1 MRLRRYR
8 GRHLKPRPRGKAPAA
23 VGTATVVWLAGGSAQ
38 AGTHVVRVG
47 ETLSAIAARY
57 RTTVSA
63 LVSANDLSNPNFIV
77 AGQRLRVR
85 TPAVRHRVRAG
96 ETLSSIASRFGT
108 SVASLAR
115 ANKLSNPDLI
125 VAGQSLRVPGGM
137 PVSTAATTSGLPST
151 PPPAVPVAVVEES
164 LERQS
169 AAHGVR
175 TSLVKAVAMKESTWR
190 QDAVSSAGAL
200 GVMQVM
206 PGTADFV
213 NEVLDPGPEL
223 DVRDADDNVH
233 LGVMYLD
240 HMLEQMPTERD
251 ALAAY
256 YSGPGSVGAK
266 LTRGQRDYAAD
277 VKDLE
282 REF

>member
-1 MRLRRYR
+1 MRIRRYR
-8 GRHLKPRPRGKAPAA
+8 GKHLKPRPRGKAPAT
-23 VGTATVVWLAGGSAQ
+23 VGTATIVWLAGGSAQ
-38 AGTHVVRVG
+38 AGTHVVRSG
-47 ETLSAIAARY
+47 ETLSSIATRY
-57 RTTVSA
+57 RTTVAA
-63 LVSANDLSNPNFIV
+63 LVTANDLADPNFIV
-77 AGQRLRVR
+77 AGQRLSVR
-85 TPAVRHRVRAG
+85 TPAVRHRVRSG
-96 ETLSSIASRFGT
+96 ETLSSIAARFGT
-108 SVASLAR
+108 SAARLAR
-115 ANKLSNPDLI
+115 ANDLADPNFI
-125 VAGQSLRVPGGM
+125 VPGQSIRVPGGL
-137 PVSTAATTSGLPST
+137 PVAPAATTPST
-151 PPPAVPVAVVEES
+151 PATPPAVPVAVVEES

-175 TSLVKAVAMKESTWR
+175 TSLVKAVAMKESAWR

-213 NEVLDPGPEL
+213 NEVLDRGPEL
-223 DVRDADDNVH
+223 QVRHADDNVH

-256 YSGPGSVGAK
+256 YSGPGNVGDR
-266 LTRGQRDYAAD
+266 LNRGQRDYVKD

-282 REF
+282 TKF

>member
-1 MRLRRYR
+1 MRIRRYR

-23 VGTATVVWLAGGSAQ
+23 VGAATVVWFAGGSAQ
-38 AGTHVVRVG
+38 AGTHVVR
-47 ETLSAIAARY
+47 
-57 RTTVSA
+57 
-63 LVSANDLSNPNFIV
+63 
-77 AGQRLRVR
+77 
-85 TPAVRHRVRAG
+85 AG
-96 ETLSSIASRFGT
+96 ETLSSIAARSRTTVDALVKANDLTNPDFVVAGQHLRVRTPATRHRVRPGETLSSIAARFGT
-108 SVASLAR
+108 SVDRIAR
-115 ANKLSNPDLI
+115 ANHLSNPNLI
-125 VAGQSLRVPGGM
+125 VPGQSLRVPGGV
-137 PVSTAATTSGLPST
+137 PVATTVSTPAT
-151 PPPAVPVAVVEES
+151 PPAVPVAVVEDS

-175 TSLVKAVAMKESTWR
+175 TSLVKAVAMKESAWR

-206 PGTADFV
+206 PDTADFV

-223 DVRDADDNVH
+223 NVRDADDNVH

-240 HMLEQMPTERD
+240 HMLERMPSERD

-256 YSGPGSVGAK
+256 YSGPGNVGPR
-266 LTRGQRDYAAD
+266 LDRGQRDYVAD

-282 REF
+282 RDF

>member
-1 MRLRRYR
+1 MRIRRYR
-8 GRHLKPRPRGKAPAA
+8 GKHLKPRHPGRAPAA
-23 VGTATVVWLAGGSAQ
+23 VGAATVVWFAGGSAQ
-38 AGTHVVRVG
+38 AGTHVVRPG

-63 LVSANDLSNPNFIV
+63 LVKANGIADPDFVV

-96 ETLSSIASRFGT
+96 ETLSGIAARFGT
-108 SVASLAR
+108 TAARLAR
-115 ANKLSNPDLI
+115 ANRLADPNYI
-125 VAGQSLRVPGGM
+125 VPGQSIRVPGGL
-137 PVSTAATTSGLPST
+137 PVAPAATTPSAPAT
-151 PPPAVPVAVVEES
+151 PPAVPVAVVEES

-175 TSLVKAVAMKESTWR
+175 TSLVKAVAMKESAWR
-190 QDAVSSAGAL
+190 QDAVSSAGAV

-206 PGTADFV
+206 PDTARFV

-223 DVRDADDNVH
+223 DLRDADGNVH

-240 HMLEQMPTERD
+240 HMLEQMPTEKD

-256 YSGPGSVGAK
+256 YSGPGSVGAR
-266 LTRGQRDYAAD
+266 LDRGQRAYVKD
-277 VKDLE
+277 VNDLE
-282 REF
+282 RDY

>member
-8 GRHLKPRPRGKAPAA
+8 GKHLRPRPRAAAPAA
-23 VGTATVVWLAGGSAQ
+23 VGTATAVWLAGGTAS
-38 AGTHVVRVG
+38 AGTHVVRAG
-47 ETLSAIAARY
+47 DTLSAIAARY
-57 RTTVSA
+57 RTTVAA
-63 LVSANDLSNPNFIV
+63 LVKANDLADPNLIL

-85 TPAVRHRVRAG
+85 TPAVRHTVSAG
-96 ETLSSIASRFGT
+96 ETLSAIAARFGT
-108 SVASLAR
+108 TASALAR
-115 ANKLSNPDLI
+115 ANRLADPDFI
-125 VAGQSLRVPGGM
+125 VPGQSLRIPGGL
-137 PVSTAATTSGLPST
+137 PVAPAATSPGITGA
-151 PPPAVPVAVVEES
+151 PPAVPVAVVEES

-175 TSLVKAVAMKESTWR
+175 TSLVKAVAMKESAWR

-206 PGTADFV
+206 PDTADFV
-213 NEVLDPGPEL
+213 NDVLDPGPEL
-223 DVRDADDNVH
+223 DVRAADDNVH

-256 YSGPGSVGAK
+256 YSGPGSVGRR
-266 LTRGQRDYAAD
+266 LDRGQRAYVED

-282 REF
+282 RGL

>member
-8 GRHLKPRPRGKAPAA
+8 GKHLKARARGHAPAA

-38 AGTHVVRVG
+38 AGTHVVRAG
-47 ETLSAIAARY
+47 ETLSSIAARY
-57 RTTVSA
+57 RTTVTA
-63 LVSANDLSNPNFIV
+63 LARANDIADPDFVV
-77 AGQRLRVR
+77 AGTRLRVR
-85 TPAVRHRVRAG
+85 TPALRHRVRPG
-96 ETLSSIASRFGT
+96 ETLSAIASRFGT
-108 SVASLAR
+108 TVAALAR
-115 ANKLSNPDLI
+115 ANKLADPNLI
-125 VAGQSLRVPGGM
+125 LPGQSLRVPGGM
-137 PVSTAATTSGLPST
+137 PVSAAATTSAALPST
-151 PPPAVPVAVVEES
+151 PPAVPVAVVEES

-175 TSLVKAVAMKESTWR
+175 PSLVKAVAMKESAWR
-190 QDAVSSAGAL
+190 QDAVSSAGAV

-206 PGTADFV
+206 PDTADFV

-223 DVRDADDNVH
+223 DLRDADDNVH

-240 HMLEQMPTERD
+240 HLLDGMPTERD

-256 YSGPGSVGAK
+256 YSGPGNVGAR
-266 LTRGQRDYAAD
+266 LDRAQRGYAAD

-282 REF
+282 AEL

>member
-1 MRLRRYR
+1 MRIRRYR
-8 GRHLKPRPRGKAPAA
+8 GKHLKPRHPGKAPAA
-23 VGTATVVWLAGGSAQ
+23 VGAATAVWFGGGSAQ
-38 AGTHVVRVG
+38 AGTHVVRAG
-47 ETLSAIAARY
+47 ETLSSIAARY

-63 LVSANDLSNPNFIV
+63 LVRANDLADPNFIV

-96 ETLSSIASRFGT
+96 ETLSGIAARFGT
-108 SVASLAR
+108 TAARLAR
-115 ANKLSNPDLI
+115 ANDLADPNHI
-125 VAGQSLRVPGGM
+125 VPGQSLRVPGGL
-137 PVSTAATTSGLPST
+137 PVAAAATNAAPAPTT
-151 PPPAVPVAVVEES
+151 PPAAPVAVVEES

-175 TSLVKAVAMKESTWR
+175 TSLVKAVAMKESAWR
-190 QDAVSSAGAL
+190 QDAVSSAGAV

-206 PGTADFV
+206 PDTARFV

-223 DVRDADDNVH
+223 HLRDADDNVH

-256 YSGPGSVGAK
+256 YSGPGSVGAR
-266 LTRGQRDYAAD
+266 LDPGQRSY
-277 VKDLE
+277 VKDVRDLE
-282 REF
+282 GGY

>member
-8 GRHLKPRPRGKAPAA
+8 GKHLKSRPRGAAPAA
-23 VGTATVVWLAGGSAQ
+23 VGTATVVWLAGGTAN
-38 AGTHVVRVG
+38 AGTHVVRSG

-57 RTTVSA
+57 GTTVSA
-63 LVSANDLSNPNFIV
+63 LVQANGLGDADFIV
-77 AGQRLRVR
+77 AGQHLKVR
-85 TPAVRHRVRAG
+85 TPAARHRVRAG
-96 ETLSSIASRFGT
+96 ETLSGIASSFGT
-108 SVASLAR
+108 TAASLAR
-115 ANKLSNPDLI
+115 ANHLADPNLI
-125 VAGQSLRVPGGM
+125 VPGQSLRIPGGAA
-137 PVSTAATTSGLPST
+137 VTATSTT
-151 PPPAVPVAVVEES
+151 PPAAPVAVVEDS

-175 TSLVKAVAMKESTWR
+175 TSLVKAVAMKESSWR

-206 PGTADFV
+206 PDTADFV

-223 DVRDADDNVH
+223 EVRDADDNVH

-240 HMLEQMPTERD
+240 HMLDQMPSEKD

-256 YSGPGSVGAK
+256 YSGPGNVGGR
-266 LTRGQRDYAAD
+266 LSRGQRAYVED

-282 REF
+282 EGF